1 MRIIKTMLLLMASV
15 VLLGTSVY
23 MYKEWHIVTDEVS
36 SKAQSQTSILQ
47 AVDVLEELKAEH
59 DFEYSFTRKYELPNQ
74 ALWGIKIT
82 KWGVSTTCDILEE
95 YPRIDF
101 SVDSDDYEKT
111 VDVLEENGIDF
122 NRVRQVN

>member
-1 MRIIKTMLLLMASV
+1 MRIVKTILALVISIGILCGSA
-15 VLLGTSVY
+15 Y
-23 MYKEWHIVTDEVS
+23 MYKEWHTVTDDVS
-36 SKAQSQTSILQ
+36 SRAQAQTSILQ
-47 AVDVLEELKAEH
+47 AVDVLENAKLEY
-59 DFEYSFTRKYELPNQ
+59 DFDYSFTRKYELPNQ

-101 SVDSDDYEKT
+101 SISSDDYEET

-122 NRVRQVN
+122 TRVRQLN